1 MRADMGEG
9 FQADVLTERSL
20 RQLLKQ
26 APERLLIVGR
36 KFANEVELP
45 LDKAPA
51 SHRCVIVSFRALMS
65 TLQNLPQTERCVQ
78 ETGSIDQLGA
88 RQSIQASG
96 PDN

>member
-51 SHRCVIVSFRALMS
+51 SHRCVIV
-65 TLQNLPQTERCVQ
+65 VQ
-78 ETGSIDQLGA
+78 GA
-88 RQSIQASG
+88 DVNPSEPA
-96 PDN
+96 PD